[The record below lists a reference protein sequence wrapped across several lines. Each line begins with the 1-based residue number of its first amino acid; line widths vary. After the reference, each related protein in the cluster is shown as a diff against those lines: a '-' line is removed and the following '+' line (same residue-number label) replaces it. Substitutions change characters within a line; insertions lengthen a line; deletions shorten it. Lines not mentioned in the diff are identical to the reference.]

1 MKKGGILRGD
11 IRAMRST
18 SGVCCNSVASEGER
32 IDLPRL
38 RRNEKAALTTL
49 PAGQEANTAYIPYFE
64 FTRISN
70 STRRLRCRPLSVAFE
85 AIGILSPYP
94 TALIRKD
101 WTPRLTR

>member
-1 MKKGGILRGD
+1 MKKDGILRGD
-11 IRAMRST
+11 TRAMQST
-18 SGVCCNSVASEGER
+18 SGICCNPVASEGER
-32 IDLPRL
+32 IALPRL
-38 RRNEKAALTTL
+38 RENEKAALTTL
-49 PAGQEANTAYIPYFE
+49 PAGQEANTVYIPYFE
-64 FTRISN
+64 FTRISS